1 MRVLKGTLTFVL
13 GIIMGIVL
21 FVGAIAGTIYAVATS
36 FTIGDITEKVGLTG
50 EKAIFDE
57 GSEITNKTIWEVSQ
71 DLIADVQN
79 IGNMSLN
86 EIAEKYGLTKHTDN
100 FGEISGIDISP
111 IFDVPINQLKDN
123 LGVIVDNIT
132 LNDIGEFA
140 GMDFTEYGLPILE
153 DNLYSPV
160 TKALDAILKS
170 IDGDNITLR
179 QIEDNFG
186 ITLGEN
192 AIFNQIKDT
201 PLSTFGDV
209 INGIEVGK
217 IIDADCDK
225 FVQRGENQI
234 YVKVDRYEEVMGDEI
249 YLVKDGAATYVHGR
263 SGDENLVRELRFV
276 KKTTTDE
283 DGNTIDVVDEY
294 GNFVYKVDNTC
305 YTATEDNDKVYY
317 RFIEFEAYDPEAY
330 DPETMPAPSEFY
342 VKAYGNH
349 FVEVEIDGEYVYV
362 PTTDGYVL
370 LSSFAK
376 KEDGSPFTTSEGKV
390 TVDGDVYV
398 YDDTLGA
405 FVIAPTFG
413 LNPEYGSATKDSRLD
428 EGFDGYVR
436 VHAGSSDVAIQVIAY
451 TTVSGLNNATDT
463 LMSLKLGDLIEVTED
478 SATILQTLKD
488 KPLNKLSD
496 SIDDLILGD
505 VIEITYSLYAED
517 EKGDY
522 VKKVDGDNFYYTLY
536 NPTLHGGET
545 RYTKMASG
553 DPNHPDYILAT
564 EAEIANSSIQKFYLD
579 EATKTMVSGTPA
591 DEKLYVLGS
600 ASSKILQR
608 LASISIGDFSD
619 AFNDLVLGDVI
630 DVDMDTYEV
639 VSDLSTAAVDD
650 EFYTFD
656 GSKYCICDDP
666 ETAILTKTVYKV
678 VEKSETSSIL
688 KKLALVK
695 VNDMSSEMESLIDTM
710 RLDEV
715 MDIDADVYKKVD
727 NTNDPNLIYYYYDD
741 GLYVEAS
748 RDYIDEHPLSEENR
762 YFVVDSYGTSHAI
775 VKKMAR
781 LNIADIGNR
790 MEDVINTMRL
800 DEVIT
805 IDPVLYMSHAE
816 GKYVYVSSGN
826 YYTLYNPAVHEDS
839 TRYIRVTS
847 ADFTYRLATEEEIA
861 DGSVTKY
868 VYVSS
873 GNYYTLYNPAVH
885 GDSTR
890 YVRAKSA
897 DFTYRLA
904 TEDEIADVSVTKY
917 YWNDTEKRMETT
929 GSGDAYV
936 KVTYSSLVLQRFA
949 RVKISDF
956 SSALDGLALS
966 DVMDIDADVYKKV
979 DNTDD
984 PNLIYYYYD
993 DGLYVEASR
1002 DHINKHPL
1010 SEENPYFVVDS
1021 YGTSHVVMKKMAYLP
1036 VTDLGNRMEDVISD
1050 LYLKDLMDI
1059 YEFDV
1064 IKDDTTNY
1072 GVKGEYLVPYDD
1084 DYTIYDGD
1092 EAHYF
1097 SFIRDD
1103 NGKYYLRETMHFAL
1117 NEAQT
1122 AALETGTVKYKYS
1135 LFDASLIADALLD
1148 DPDTFPEDM
1157 ADLFKSGGHGYYK
1170 DEAGKM
1176 HYNPALCTYIAISG
1190 RSDLFSRLYTREKA
1204 ESDYTGE
1211 TLILPIYSNPTYKG
1225 TKMLYVKVL
1234 GNYVEYDAT
1243 NPSHADLDKYL
1254 LLSEGF
1260 ALVED
1265 STADT
1270 RDKYYLKADG
1280 TDIVPDKSSEYAGL
1294 TFIRNTVKHSAGGKD
1309 FYYYAPLDSEYD
1321 DAVGGGEVIPTFSKQ
1336 MASTTYIETDDEA
1349 SATLAFYDKKL
1360 IAEDEVPDDAED
1372 VVYVNETIGYIV
1384 KIKGDNAE
1392 VLAFLELMDAGTK
1405 KVAYV
1410 QQQSAPALKAFA
1422 VHDVKVN
1429 SLDAALKEFTISDM
1443 MNIAPDSLF
1452 DDEDIKNASIDDL
1465 GNVFQKK
1472 LKNMTIQNI
1481 LDWGNIT
1488 TLSDE
1493 VLSIIGEA
1501 TLEDFFASLSYANG
1515 DIHVDIVK
1523 LYDNIYKRQNAEG

>member
-21 FVGAIAGTIYAVATS
+21 FVGAIAGTLYAVATS

-57 GSEITNKTIWEVSQ
+57 GSEITNKTIWEVGQ

-225 FVQRGENQI
+225 FVKLGENQI

-249 YLVKDGAATYVHGR
+249 DLIKDGAATYVYGR

-283 DGNTIDVVDEY
+283 EGNTIDVVDEH
-294 GNFVYKVDNTC
+294 GNLVYKVDNTC
-305 YTATEDNDKVYY
+305 YTSTEDNDKVYY
-317 RFIEFEAYDPEAY
+317 RFIEFEAYN
-330 DPETMPAPSEFY
+330 PETMPATSEFY

-349 FVEVEIDGEYVYV
+349 FVEIGGEYV

-376 KEDGSPFTTSEGKV
+376 NEGGSPFTTDEGKV
-390 TVDGDVYV
+390 TVTGNVYV

-413 LNPEYGSATKDSRLD
+413 LNPEYAPATKDSRLD

-488 KPLNKLSD
+488 KPLNKLSN

-522 VKKVDGDNFYYTLY
+522 VKIVDGDNFYYTLY
-536 NPTLHGGET
+536 NPDLHSGET

-553 DPNHPDYILAT
+553 DPNHPDYVLAT

-579 EATKTMVSGTPA
+579 EDTKTMVSGTPA
-591 DEKLYVLGS
+591 DENLYVIGS

-619 AFNDLVLGDVI
+619 AFNLLVLGDVI

-639 VSDLSTAAVDD
+639 VPAGFDFSTAAVDD

-666 ETAILTKTVYKV
+666 ETKIATETIYKL

-695 VNDMSSEMESLIDTM
+695 VDNMSSEMESLIDTM

-715 MDIDADVYKKVD
+715 MDIDADVYKKVTDTSDTSKTYYRYD
-727 NTNDPNLIYYYYDD
+727 N
-741 GLYVEAS
+741 GLYIDVDS
-748 RDYIDEHPLSEENR
+748 DYITANPTETYYVIVAE
-762 YFVVDSYGTSHAI
+762 GTSHAI

-805 IDPVLYMSHAE
+805 IDPVLYMPHAE

-847 ADFTYRLATEEEIA
+847 GDFTYRLATEEEIA

-868 VYVSS
+868 
-873 GNYYTLYNPAVH
+873 
-885 GDSTR
+885 
-890 YVRAKSA
+890 
-897 DFTYRLA
+897 
-904 TEDEIADVSVTKY
+904 
-917 YWNDTEKRMETT
+917 YWNDAEMRMETT

-936 KVTYSSLVLQRFA
+936 EATYSSLMLQRFA
-949 RVKISDF
+949 RVKISEF
-956 SSALDGLALS
+956 SNALDGLALS

-979 DNTDD
+979 ADTSDTTKTYYRYDN
-984 PNLIYYYYD
+984 
-993 DGLYVEASR
+993 GLYIEANS
-1002 DHINKHPL
+1002 DYITA
-1010 SEENPYFVVDS
+1010 NPAETYYAVDS
-1021 YGTSHVVMKKMAYLP
+1021 HGTSHIVMKKMAYLP
-1036 VTDLGNRMEDVISD
+1036 VTDLGNRMEDVIND

-1064 IKDDTTNY
+1064 IKDDTANY
-1072 GVKGEYLVPYDD
+1072 GVEGEYLVPYDD

-1097 SFIRDD
+1097 SFIRDE

-1117 NEAQT
+1117 KEAQT
-1122 AALETGTVKYKYS
+1122 NALKDGGAITFDYKQ
-1135 LFDASLIADALLD
+1135 LTDAEKVTFLALI
-1148 DPDTFPEDM
+1148 TTQ
-1157 ADLFKSGGHGYYK
+1157 GNGYYK
-1170 DEAGKM
+1170 DDKGNY
-1176 HYNPALCTYIAISG
+1176 HHNPALCAYILVNNDTDNFENVYVRTDGTTYS
-1190 RSDLFSRLYTREKA
+1190 L
-1204 ESDYTGE
+1204 
-1211 TLILPIYSNPTYKG
+1211 PTYDDASGLLFVKILG
-1225 TKMLYVKVL
+1225 TYMPYST
-1234 GNYVEYDAT
+1234 T
-1243 NPSHADLDKYL
+1243 NPVHADLEKYL
-1254 LLSEGF
+1254 LLSDGY

-1280 TDIVPDKSSEYAGL
+1280 TFSTDSTGAYAGL
-1294 TFIRNTVKHSAGGKD
+1294 TFIKNSVKYSKGGKD
-1309 FYYYAPLDSEYD
+1309 FYYYAPLDSEYNR
-1321 DAVGGGEVIPTFSKQ
+1321 AVGDGEVIPTFSKQ
-1336 MASTTYIETDDEA
+1336 MASTAYIATDEA

-1360 IAEDEVPDDAED
+1360 IAKDEVPDDAVD
-1372 VVYVNETIGYIV
+1372 IVYVKETIGYIV
-1384 KIKGDNAE
+1384 KINGDNAA

-1429 SLDAALKEFTISDM
+1429 SLDTALKEFTISDM
-1443 MNIAPDSLF
+1443 MNVAPDSLF
-1452 DDEDIKNASIDDL
+1452 DDEEIKNASIDDL
-1465 GNVFQKK
+1465 GTVFQNK

-1493 VLSIIGEA
+1493 VLAIIGEA
-1501 TLEDFFASLSYANG
+1501 TLEDFFASLSYSAVDG
-1515 DIHVDIVK
+1515 DIHVNIVK
-1523 LYDNIYKRQNAEG
+1523 LYESIYDRQNADD

>member
-57 GSEITNKTIWEVSQ
+57 GSEITNKTIWEVGQ

-201 PLSTFGDV
+201 PLSTFGEV

-225 FVQRGENQI
+225 FVKLGENQI

-249 YLVKDGAATYVHGR
+249 DLIKDGAATYVYGR

-283 DGNTIDVVDEY
+283 DGNTIDVVDEH
-294 GNFVYKVDNTC
+294 GNLVYKVDNTC
-305 YTATEDNDKVYY
+305 YTATVDNDKVYY
-317 RFIEFEAYDPEAY
+317 RFIEFEAYDH
-330 DPETMPAPSEFY
+330 ETMPATSEFY
-342 VKAYGNH
+342 VRAYGNH
-349 FVEVEIDGEYVYV
+349 FVEVGGEYV

-370 LSSFAK
+370 LPSFAK
-376 KEDGSPFTTSEGKV
+376 NEGGSPFTTDEGKV
-390 TVDGDVYV
+390 TVTGNVYV

-413 LNPEYGSATKDSRLD
+413 LNPEYAPATKDSRLD

-488 KPLNKLSD
+488 KPLNKLSN

-522 VKKVDGDNFYYTLY
+522 VKIVDGDNFYYTLY
-536 NPTLHGGET
+536 NPDLHSGET

-579 EATKTMVSGTPA
+579 EATNTMVSGTPA
-591 DEKLYVLGS
+591 GENLYVIGS

-619 AFNDLVLGDVI
+619 AFNLLVLGDVI

-639 VSDLSTAAVDD
+639 VPTGFDFSTAAVDD

-666 ETAILTKTVYKV
+666 ETKIATETIYKL

-695 VNDMSSEMESLIDTM
+695 VDNMSSEMESLIDTM

-715 MDIDADVYKKVD
+715 MDIDADVYKKVTD
-727 NTNDPNLIYYYYDD
+727 TSDTTKTYYRYDD
-741 GLYVEAS
+741 GLFIDVDS
-748 RDYIDEHPLSEENR
+748 DYITANPTETYYVIVAE
-762 YFVVDSYGTSHAI
+762 GTSHAI

-805 IDPVLYMSHAE
+805 IDPVLYMPHAE

-839 TRYIRVTS
+839 TRYIRVTN
-847 ADFTYRLATEEEIA
+847 
-861 DGSVTKY
+861 G
-868 VYVSS
+868 
-873 GNYYTLYNPAVH
+873 
-885 GDSTR
+885 
-890 YVRAKSA
+890 

-904 TEDEIADVSVTKY
+904 TEDEIADGSVTKY
-917 YWNDTEKRMETT
+917 YWNDVEKRMETT

-936 KVTYSSLVLQRFA
+936 EATYSSLMLQRFA
-949 RVKISDF
+949 RVKISGF
-956 SSALDGLALS
+956 SNALDGLALS
-966 DVMDIDADVYKKV
+966 DVMDIDADVYKEVADTSDTTKTYYRY
-979 DNTDD
+979 DN
-984 PNLIYYYYD
+984 
-993 DGLYVEASR
+993 GLYIEANS
-1002 DHINKHPL
+1002 DYITA
-1010 SEENPYFVVDS
+1010 NPAETYFSVDS
-1021 YGTSHVVMKKMAYLP
+1021 YGTSHIVMKKMAYLP
-1036 VTDLGNRMEDVISD
+1036 VADLGNRMEDVIND

-1064 IKDDTTNY
+1064 IEESDASD
-1072 GVKGEYLVPYDD
+1072 ESWFIPYDD
-1084 DYTIYDGD
+1084 DYTEFVEKEGGEIDTYNYAFILDGD
-1092 EAHYF
+1092 
-1097 SFIRDD
+1097 
-1103 NGKYYLRETMHFAL
+1103 GKYYLRDTMYFAL
-1117 NEAQT
+1117 TDAQADEFKLSGEDNT
-1122 AALETGTVKYKYS
+1122 ISFEYVQLTSANIGELKP
-1135 LFDASLIADALLD
+1135 LIIA
-1148 DPDTFPEDM
+1148 
-1157 ADLFKSGGHGYYK
+1157 GNGYFK
-1170 DEAGKM
+1170 DEKGNY
-1176 HYNPALCTYIAISG
+1176 HHNPALCSYILLNDDTDNFENVYVRDEAG
-1190 RSDLFSRLYTREKA
+1190 TA
-1204 ESDYTGE
+1204 
-1211 TLILPIYSNPTYKG
+1211 YSLPTYDDANG
-1225 TKMLYVKVL
+1225 LLFVKIF
-1234 GNYVEYDAT
+1234 GAYIPYSTT
-1243 NPSHADLDKYL
+1243 NPVHADLEKYL
-1254 LLSEGF
+1254 FLSKGY
-1260 ALVED
+1260 ALVEG

-1270 RDKYYLKADG
+1270 RDKHYLQADG
-1280 TDIVPDKSSEYAGL
+1280 TFSEDSTGPYAGL
-1294 TFIRNTVKHSAGGKD
+1294 TFIKNTVKHSAGGKY
-1309 FYYYAPLDSEYD
+1309 FYYYAPLDSEYNI
-1321 DAVGGGEVIPTFSKQ
+1321 AVGGGEVIPTFSKQ
-1336 MASTTYIETDDEA
+1336 MASTTYIKTDDEA

-1360 IAEDEVPDDAED
+1360 IAKDEVPDDATD
-1372 VVYVNETIGYIV
+1372 NYVKAVVGVLCNKDGIYAGSTKWFANAFSIEYI
-1384 KIKGDNAE
+1384 
-1392 VLAFLELMDAGTK
+1392 
-1405 KVAYV
+1405 

-1429 SLDAALKEFTISDM
+1429 SLDTALKEFTISDM
-1443 MNIAPDSLF
+1443 MDVAPDSLF
-1452 DDEDIKNASIDDL
+1452 DDPDIKDEPIDQLSDA
-1465 GNVFQKK
+1465 FQKK
-1472 LKNMTIQNI
+1472 LRNMTIQNI

-1488 TLSDE
+1488 TLKPS

-1501 TLEDFFASLSYANG
+1501 TLEDFFASLSYSAVDG
-1515 DIHVDIVK
+1515 DIHVNIVT
-1523 LYDNIYKRQNAEG
+1523 LYNKIYERQNDEG

>member
-21 FVGAIAGTIYAVATS
+21 FVGAIAGTLYAVATS

-57 GSEITNKTIWEVSQ
+57 GSEITNKTIWEVGQ

-111 IFDVPINQLKDN
+111 LFDVPINQLKDN

-140 GMDFTEYGLPILE
+140 GMDFSEYGLPILE

-225 FVQRGENQI
+225 FVKLGENQI

-249 YLVKDGAATYVHGR
+249 DLVKDGAATYVYGR
-263 SGDENLVRELRFV
+263 SEDENLVRELRFV

-283 DGNTIDVVDEY
+283 DGNTIDVVDEH
-294 GNFVYKVDNTC
+294 GNLVYKVDNTC

-317 RFIEFEAYDPEAY
+317 RFIEFEAYDL
-330 DPETMPAPSEFY
+330 ETMPATSEFY

-349 FVEVEIDGEYVYV
+349 FVEVGGEYV
-362 PTTDGYVL
+362 PTTDGYAL

-376 KEDGSPFTTSEGKV
+376 NEGGSPFTTDEGKV
-390 TVDGDVYV
+390 TVDGNVYV

-413 LNPEYGSATKDSRLD
+413 LNPEYAPATKDSRLD

-451 TTVSGLNNATDT
+451 TTVSGLNNATDS

-496 SIDDLILGD
+496 SIDALILGD

-522 VKKVDGDNFYYTLY
+522 VYVTGEDGNYYTLY
-536 NPTLHGGET
+536 NPGNPDHSGAT

-553 DPNHPDYILAT
+553 DPNHPDYLLAT
-564 EAEIANSSIQKFYLD
+564 EAEIADSSIQKFYLD
-579 EATKTMVSGTPA
+579 EDTNTMVSGTPT
-591 DEKLYVLGS
+591 DENLYVIGS

-608 LASISIGDFSD
+608 LASISIGKFSD
-619 AFNDLVLGDVI
+619 AFNLLVLGDVI
-630 DVDMDTYEV
+630 DVDMDVYEPLPSTFDFTS
-639 VSDLSTAAVDD
+639 VSPFD
-650 EFYTFD
+650 EFFVFD
-656 GSKYCICDDP
+656 GSMYLTTDTP
-666 ETAILTKTVYKV
+666 ETDFTTKTVYRL
-678 VEKSETSSIL
+678 VEESDTSAIL

-695 VNDMSSEMESLIDTM
+695 VNDLSDKMNTLIDDM

-715 MDIDADVYKKVD
+715 MDI
-727 NTNDPNLIYYYYDD
+727 
-741 GLYVEAS
+741 E
-748 RDYIDEHPLSEENR
+748 
-762 YFVVDSYGTSHAI
+762 
-775 VKKMAR
+775 
-781 LNIADIGNR
+781 
-790 MEDVINTMRL
+790 
-800 DEVIT
+800 
-805 IDPVLYMSHAE
+805 PVLYLESAD
-816 GKYVYVSSGN
+816 GSYVYIKDGG
-826 YYTLYNPAVHEDS
+826 YFTLYNPAVH
-839 TRYIRVTS
+839 T
-847 ADFTYRLATEEEIA
+847 
-861 DGSVTKY
+861 
-868 VYVSS
+868 
-873 GNYYTLYNPAVH
+873 
-885 GDSTR
+885 DSTR
-890 YVRAKSA
+890 YVRVTNG
-897 DFTYRLA
+897 DDTYRLA
-904 TEDEIADVSVTKY
+904 TEDEIADTGITKY
-917 YWNDTEKRMETT
+917 YWNSTEKRMETT

-936 KVTYSSLVLQRFA
+936 VTTHSSLMLQRFA
-949 RVKISDF
+949 RVKISGF
-956 SSALDGLALS
+956 SNALDGLALS

-1002 DHINKHPL
+1002 DYIDEHPI
-1010 SEENPYFVVDS
+1010 SEENRYFVVDS

-1050 LYLKDLMDI
+1050 LYLKDLIDI

-1064 IKDDTTNY
+1064 IKDDTANY
-1072 GVKGEYLVPYDD
+1072 GVEGEYLVPYDD

-1103 NGKYYLRETMHFAL
+1103 NGKYYLRDTMYFAL
-1117 NEAQT
+1117 SETQT
-1122 AALETGTVKYKYS
+1122 AALKTEGTVTYKYS
-1135 LFDASLIADALLD
+1135 LFDTSLIADALLD
-1148 DPDTFPEDM
+1148 PSTFSEVM
-1157 ADLFKSGGHGYYK
+1157 ADLFESGGHGYYK
-1170 DEAGKM
+1170 DKAGKM

-1190 RSDLFSRLYTREKA
+1190 RSELFSRLYTRKEA
-1204 ESDYTGE
+1204 EPGYTGE

-1225 TKMLYVKVL
+1225 KKMLYVKVL

-1254 LLSEGF
+1254 LLSDGY

-1270 RDKYYLKADG
+1270 RDKFYLKADG
-1280 TDIVPDKSSEYAGL
+1280 TFTTDKSSAYAGL
-1294 TFIRNTVKHSAGGKD
+1294 TFIKNTVKHSEGGKD

-1321 DAVGGGEVIPTFSKQ
+1321 DAVGLGEVIPTFSKQ
-1336 MASTTYIETDDEA
+1336 MASTTYIETDEA

-1360 IAEDEVPDDAED
+1360 IAKDEVPDDAVD
-1372 VVYVNETIGYIV
+1372 VVYVKETIGYIV

-1429 SLDAALKEFTISDM
+1429 SLDTALKEFTISDM
-1443 MNIAPDSLF
+1443 MDVAPDSLF
-1452 DDEDIKNASIDDL
+1452 DDEDIKNAKIDDL
-1465 GNVFQKK
+1465 GNVFQNK

-1493 VLSIIGEA
+1493 VLAIIGEA

-1523 LYDNIYKRQNAEG
+1523 LYDSIYARQNADD

>member
-21 FVGAIAGTIYAVATS
+21 FVGAIAGTLYAVATS

-57 GSEITNKTIWEVSQ
+57 GSEITNKTIWEVGQ

-225 FVQRGENQI
+225 FVKLGENQI

-249 YLVKDGAATYVHGR
+249 DLIKDGAATYVYGR

-283 DGNTIDVVDEY
+283 EGNTIDVVDEH
-294 GNFVYKVDNTC
+294 GNLVYRVDNTC

-317 RFIEFEAYDPEAY
+317 RFIEFEAYDH
-330 DPETMPAPSEFY
+330 ETMPATSEFY

-349 FVEVEIDGEYVYV
+349 FVEVGGEYV

-376 KEDGSPFTTSEGKV
+376 NEGGSPFTTDEGKV
-390 TVDGDVYV
+390 TVTGNVYV

-413 LNPEYGSATKDSRLD
+413 LNPEYTPATKDSRLD

-488 KPLNKLSD
+488 KPLNKLSN

-522 VKKVDGDNFYYTLY
+522 VKIVDGDNFYYTLY
-536 NPTLHGGET
+536 NPDLHSGET

-553 DPNHPDYILAT
+553 DPNHPDYLLAT
-564 EAEIANSSIQKFYLD
+564 EAEIANTSIQKFYLD
-579 EATKTMVSGTPA
+579 EATNTMVSGTPA
-591 DEKLYVLGS
+591 GENLYVIGS

-619 AFNDLVLGDVI
+619 AFNLLVLGDVI

-639 VSDLSTAAVDD
+639 VPAGFDFSTAAVDD

-666 ETAILTKTVYKV
+666 ETAILTETIYKV

-695 VNDMSSEMESLIDTM
+695 VDDMSSEMESLIDTM

-715 MDIDADVYKKVD
+715 MDIDADVYKKVTD
-727 NTNDPNLIYYYYDD
+727 TSDTTKTYYRYDD
-741 GLYVEAS
+741 GLFIDVDS
-748 RDYIDEHPLSEENR
+748 DYITANPTETYYVIVAE
-762 YFVVDSYGTSHAI
+762 GTSHAI

-790 MEDVINTMRL
+790 MEEVINTMRL

-805 IDPVLYMSHAE
+805 IDPVLYMPHAD

-847 ADFTYRLATEEEIA
+847 GDFTYRLATEEEIA
-861 DGSVTKY
+861 DG
-868 VYVSS
+868 
-873 GNYYTLYNPAVH
+873 
-885 GDSTR
+885 
-890 YVRAKSA
+890 
-897 DFTYRLA
+897 
-904 TEDEIADVSVTKY
+904 SVTKY

-936 KVTYSSLVLQRFA
+936 EATYSSLMLQRFA
-949 RVKISDF
+949 RVKISGF
-956 SSALDGLALS
+956 SNALDGLALS
-966 DVMDIDADVYKKV
+966 DVMDIDADVYKEVADTSDTTKTYYRY
-979 DNTDD
+979 DN
-984 PNLIYYYYD
+984 
-993 DGLYVEASR
+993 GLYIEANS
-1002 DHINKHPL
+1002 DYITA
-1010 SEENPYFVVDS
+1010 NPAETYFAVDS
-1021 YGTSHVVMKKMAYLP
+1021 HGTSHIVMKKMAYLP
-1036 VTDLGNRMEDVISD
+1036 VTDLGNRMEDVIND

-1064 IKDDTTNY
+1064 IKDDTANY
-1072 GVKGEYLVPYDD
+1072 GVEGEYLVPYDD

-1097 SFIRDD
+1097 SFIRDE

-1122 AALETGTVKYKYS
+1122 NALKDGGSISFAYEQLTTSNK
-1135 LFDASLIADALLD
+1135 ALLEPLILTGNAYFKD
-1148 DPDTFPEDM
+1148 DDD
-1157 ADLFKSGGHGYYK
+1157 
-1170 DEAGKM
+1170 
-1176 HYNPALCTYIAISG
+1176 HYHHNPALCAYILVNGDTANFG
-1190 RSDLFSRLYTREKA
+1190 KVYVRT
-1204 ESDYTGE
+1204 TG
-1211 TLILPIYSNPTYKG
+1211 TAVSLPTYNNASG
-1225 TKMLYVKVL
+1225 MLYVKML
-1234 GNYVEYDAT
+1234 GVYVPYDSI
-1243 NPSHADLDKYL
+1243 NPVHADLEKYL
-1254 LLSEGF
+1254 LLSDGY
-1260 ALVED
+1260 AVVD
-1265 STADT
+1265 DNAADT
-1270 RDKYYLKADG
+1270 RTKYYLRTDG
-1280 TDIVPDKSSEYAGL
+1280 TFSTDSTGAYAGL
-1294 TFIRNTVKHSAGGKD
+1294 TFIKNTVKHSAGGKN
-1309 FYYYAPLDSEYD
+1309 FYYYAPLDSEYNL
-1321 DAVGGGEVIPTFSKQ
+1321 AVGLGEVIPTFSKQ
-1336 MASTTYIETDDEA
+1336 MASTTYIETDEA
-1349 SATLAFYDKKL
+1349 SASLAFYDKKL
-1360 IAEDEVPDDAED
+1360 IAKDEVPEDAVD
-1372 VVYVNETIGYIV
+1372 VVYVKETIGYII
-1384 KIKGDNAE
+1384 KINGDSVAVN
-1392 VLAFLELMDAGTK
+1392 AFLSLMDAGTK

-1429 SLDAALKEFTISDM
+1429 SLDTALKEFTISDM
-1443 MNIAPDSLF
+1443 MDVAPDSLF
-1452 DDEDIKNASIDDL
+1452 DDEEIKNASIDDL
-1465 GNVFQKK
+1465 GTVFQNK

-1488 TLSDE
+1488 TLSDQ
-1493 VLSIIGEA
+1493 VLAIIGEA
-1501 TLEDFFASLSYANG
+1501 TLEDFFASLSYSAVDG
-1515 DIHVDIVK
+1515 DIHVNIVK
-1523 LYDNIYKRQNAEG
+1523 LYDSIYARQNADD

>member
-21 FVGAIAGTIYAVATS
+21 FVGAIAGTLYAVATS

-57 GSEITNKTIWEVSQ
+57 GSEITNKTIWEVGQ

-225 FVQRGENQI
+225 FVKLGENQI

-249 YLVKDGAATYVHGR
+249 DLVKDGAATYVYGR

-283 DGNTIDVVDEY
+283 DGNTIDVVDEH
-294 GNFVYKVDNTC
+294 GNLVYKVDNTC

-317 RFIEFEAYDPEAY
+317 RFIEFEAYDH
-330 DPETMPAPSEFY
+330 ETMPATSEFY

-349 FVEVEIDGEYVYV
+349 FVEIGGEYV

-376 KEDGSPFTTSEGKV
+376 NEGGSPFTTDEGKV
-390 TVDGDVYV
+390 TVTGNVYV

-413 LNPEYGSATKDSRLD
+413 LNPEYAPATKDSRLD

-436 VHAGSSDVAIQVIAY
+436 VHTGSSDVAIQVIAY

-522 VKKVDGDNFYYTLY
+522 VKIVDGDNFYYTLY
-536 NPTLHGGET
+536 NPTLHSGET

-564 EAEIANSSIQKFYLD
+564 EAEIADSSIQKFYLD
-579 EATKTMVSGTPA
+579 EDTNTMVSGTPT
-591 DEKLYVLGS
+591 DENLYVIGS

-630 DVDMDTYEV
+630 DVDMDVYEPLPSTFDFTS
-639 VSDLSTAAVDD
+639 VSPFD
-650 EFYTFD
+650 EFFVFD
-656 GSKYCICDDP
+656 GSMYLTTDTP
-666 ETAILTKTVYKV
+666 ETDIATKTVYRL
-678 VEKSETSSIL
+678 VEESDTSAIL

-695 VNDMSSEMESLIDTM
+695 VNDLSDKMNTLIDDM

-715 MDIDADVYKKVD
+715 MDI
-727 NTNDPNLIYYYYDD
+727 
-741 GLYVEAS
+741 E
-748 RDYIDEHPLSEENR
+748 
-762 YFVVDSYGTSHAI
+762 
-775 VKKMAR
+775 
-781 LNIADIGNR
+781 
-790 MEDVINTMRL
+790 
-800 DEVIT
+800 
-805 IDPVLYMSHAE
+805 PVLYLESAD
-816 GKYVYVSSGN
+816 GSYVYIKDGG
-826 YYTLYNPAVHEDS
+826 YFTLYNPAIHTDSQRYTKVVTGDDAKPDYLKATETDLADS
-839 TRYIRVTS
+839 TVI
-847 ADFTYRLATEEEIA
+847 
-861 DGSVTKY
+861 
-868 VYVSS
+868 
-873 GNYYTLYNPAVH
+873 
-885 GDSTR
+885 
-890 YVRAKSA
+890 
-897 DFTYRLA
+897 
-904 TEDEIADVSVTKY
+904 KY
-917 YWNDTEKRMETT
+917 YWDGTQMVAGTPADTPL
-929 GSGDAYV
+929 YV
-936 KVTYSSLVLQRFA
+936 KGNASNKILQRLA
-949 RVKISDF
+949 RVEISDF
-956 SSALDGLALS
+956 SSAIDSLALS
-966 DVMDIDADVYKKV
+966 DVIDIDADEYRVALQSEVNADVTGETIFYVY
-979 DNTDD
+979 DN
-984 PNLIYYYYD
+984 
-993 DGLYVEASR
+993 GLFLEADADER
-1002 DHINKHPL
+1002 A
-1010 SEENPYFVVDS
+1010 DS
-1021 YGTSHVVMKKMAYLP
+1021 TITKYAVASLGTSHVVMKKMAYLP

-1294 TFIRNTVKHSAGGKD
+1294 TFIQNTVKHSAGGKN

-1360 IAEDEVPDDAED
+1360 IAKDEVPDDAVD

-1422 VHDVKVN
+1422 VHDVKVSN
-1429 SLDAALKEFTISDM
+1429 LNDKLEEFKISDM
-1443 MNIAPDSLF
+1443 MDVAPDSLF
-1452 DDEDIKNASIDDL
+1452 DDEDIKNAKIDDL
-1465 GNVFQKK
+1465 GTVFQKK

-1515 DIHVDIVK
+1515 DIHVDIIT
-1523 LYDNIYKRQNAEG
+1523 LYDNIYTPQNADD

>member
-50 EKAIFDE
+50 DKAIFDE
-57 GSEITNKTIWEVSQ
+57 GSEITNKTIWEVGQ

-86 EIAEKYGLTKHTDN
+86 EIAEKYGLTKHTDK

-111 IFDVPINQLKDN
+111 IFDVPINQLKDK

-225 FVQRGENQI
+225 FVKLGENQI

-249 YLVKDGAATYVHGR
+249 DLIKDGAATYVYGR

-283 DGNTIDVVDEY
+283 EGNTIDVVDEH
-294 GNFVYKVDNTC
+294 GNLVYKVDNSC
-305 YTATEDNDKVYY
+305 YTVTEDNDKVYY
-317 RFIEFEAYDPEAY
+317 RFIEFEAYDP
-330 DPETMPAPSEFY
+330 DTMPATSEFY

-349 FVEVEIDGEYVYV
+349 FVEIGGEYV

-376 KEDGSPFTTSEGKV
+376 NEGGSPFTTSDGKV
-390 TVDGDVYV
+390 TVTGNVYV

-413 LNPEYGSATKDSRLD
+413 LNPEYAPATKDSRLD

-522 VKKVDGDNFYYTLY
+522 VKIEDGDNFYYTLY
-536 NPTLHGGET
+536 NPTLHSGET

-564 EAEIANSSIQKFYLD
+564 DAEIANSSIQKFYLD
-579 EATKTMVSGTPA
+579 EATNTMVNGTPA
-591 DEKLYVLGS
+591 GENLYVIGS

-619 AFNDLVLGDVI
+619 AFNLLVLGDVI

-639 VSDLSTAAVDD
+639 VPAGFDFSTAAVDD

-656 GSKYCICDDP
+656 GSKYCICDNP
-666 ETAILTKTVYKV
+666 ETTILTETVYKL

-695 VNDMSSEMESLIDTM
+695 VDNMSSEMESLIDTM

-715 MDIDADVYKKVD
+715 MDIDADVYKKVTDTSDSSKTYYRYD
-727 NTNDPNLIYYYYDD
+727 N
-741 GLYVEAS
+741 GLF
-748 RDYIDEHPLSEENR
+748 ID
-762 YFVVDSYGTSHAI
+762 VDSEYITANPTETYYVIVAEGTSHAI

-800 DEVIT
+800 DEVI
-805 IDPVLYMSHAE
+805 
-816 GKYVYVSSGN
+816 N
-826 YYTLYNPAVHEDS
+826 
-839 TRYIRVTS
+839 
-847 ADFTYRLATEEEIA
+847 
-861 DGSVTKY
+861 
-868 VYVSS
+868 
-873 GNYYTLYNPAVH
+873 
-885 GDSTR
+885 
-890 YVRAKSA
+890 
-897 DFTYRLA
+897 
-904 TEDEIADVSVTKY
+904 
-917 YWNDTEKRMETT
+917 
-929 GSGDAYV
+929 
-936 KVTYSSLVLQRFA
+936 
-949 RVKISDF
+949 
-956 SSALDGLALS
+956 
-966 DVMDIDADVYKKV
+966 IDADVYEEVASTSDTTK
-979 DNTDD
+979 T
-984 PNLIYYYYD
+984 YYRYD
-993 DGLYVEASR
+993 KGLYLEAPR
-1002 DHINKHPL
+1002 DYINEHPL
-1010 SEENPYFVVDS
+1010 EDGNRYFVIAS
-1021 YGTSHVVMKKMAYLP
+1021 YGTSHIVMKKMAYLHI
-1036 VTDLGNRMEDVISD
+1036 TDLGNRMEDVIND

-1064 IKDDTTNY
+1064 IKDDTANY

-1084 DYTIYDGD
+1084 DYTTYDGD

-1103 NGKYYLRETMHFAL
+1103 NGKYYLRDTMHFAL
-1117 NEAQT
+1117 SETQA
-1122 AALETGTVKYKYS
+1122 AALKTEGTVTYKYS
-1135 LFDASLIADALLD
+1135 LFDTSLIADALLD
-1148 DPDTFPEDM
+1148 PNTFSEVI
-1157 ADLFKSGGHGYYK
+1157 ADLFESGGHGYYK

-1176 HYNPALCTYIAISG
+1176 HYNPALCTYIVISG
-1190 RSDLFSRLYTREKA
+1190 RSELFSRLYTRKEA
-1204 ESDYTGE
+1204 EPGYTGE
-1211 TLILPIYSNPTYKG
+1211 TLILPIYSNPTYNG

-1234 GNYVEYDAT
+1234 GNYVEYSSA

-1254 LLSEGF
+1254 LLSDGY

-1280 TDIVPDKSSEYAGL
+1280 TFSADSTGAYAGL
-1294 TFIRNTVKHSAGGKD
+1294 TFIKNTVKHSKGGKN

-1321 DAVGGGEVIPTFSKQ
+1321 DAVGHGEVIPTFSKQ
-1336 MASTTYIETDDEA
+1336 MASTTYIKTDDEA
-1349 SATLAFYDKKL
+1349 SATLAFYNKKL
-1360 IAEDEVPDDAED
+1360 IAKDEVPDDAED
-1372 VVYVNETIGYIV
+1372 VVYVKETIGYVV
-1384 KIKGDNAE
+1384 KIKGDNAA
-1392 VLAFLELMDAGTK
+1392 VLAFLGLMDSDTK
-1405 KVAYV
+1405 KVAYI
-1410 QQQSAPALKAFA
+1410 QPQSAPALKAFA

-1452 DDEDIKNASIDDL
+1452 DDKDIKNASIDDL
-1465 GNVFQKK
+1465 GTVFQNK

-1493 VLSIIGEA
+1493 VLAIIGEA
-1501 TLEDFFASLSYANG
+1501 TLEDFFASLSYADG
-1515 DIHVDIVK
+1515 DIHVDIVT
-1523 LYDNIYKRQNAEG
+1523 LYDNIYARQNADD

>member
-57 GSEITNKTIWEVSQ
+57 GSEITNKTIWEVGQ

-111 IFDVPINQLKDN
+111 LFDVPINQLKDN

-225 FVQRGENQI
+225 FVKLGENQI

-249 YLVKDGAATYVHGR
+249 DLVKDGAATYVYGR

-283 DGNTIDVVDEY
+283 EGNTIDVVDEH
-294 GNFVYKVDNTC
+294 GNLVYKVDNTC

-317 RFIEFEAYDPEAY
+317 RFIEFEAYDP
-330 DPETMPAPSEFY
+330 DTMPATSEFY
-342 VKAYGNH
+342 VRAYGNH
-349 FVEVEIDGEYVYV
+349 FVEIGGEYV

-376 KEDGSPFTTSEGKV
+376 NEGGSPFTTDEGKV
-390 TVDGDVYV
+390 TVTGNVYV

-413 LNPEYGSATKDSRLD
+413 LNPEYTPATKDSRLD

-436 VHAGSSDVAIQVIAY
+436 VHTGSSDVAIQVIAY

-522 VKKVDGDNFYYTLY
+522 VKIEDGDNFYYTLY
-536 NPTLHGGET
+536 NPDLHSGAT
-545 RYTKMASG
+545 RYTKLASG

-579 EATKTMVSGTPA
+579 EATDTMVSGTPA
-591 DEKLYVLGS
+591 GENLYVIGS

-630 DVDMDTYEV
+630 DVDMDVYEPLPSTFDFTS
-639 VSDLSTAAVDD
+639 VSPFD
-650 EFYTFD
+650 EFFVFD
-656 GSKYCICDDP
+656 GSMYLTTDTP
-666 ETAILTKTVYKV
+666 ETDITTKTVYRL
-678 VEKSETSSIL
+678 VEESDTSAIL

-695 VNDMSSEMESLIDTM
+695 VNDLSDKMNTLIDDM

-715 MDIDADVYKKVD
+715 MDI
-727 NTNDPNLIYYYYDD
+727 
-741 GLYVEAS
+741 E
-748 RDYIDEHPLSEENR
+748 
-762 YFVVDSYGTSHAI
+762 
-775 VKKMAR
+775 
-781 LNIADIGNR
+781 
-790 MEDVINTMRL
+790 
-800 DEVIT
+800 
-805 IDPVLYMSHAE
+805 PVLYLESAD
-816 GKYVYVSSGN
+816 GSYVYIKDGG
-826 YYTLYNPAVHEDS
+826 YFTLYNPAVH
-839 TRYIRVTS
+839 T
-847 ADFTYRLATEEEIA
+847 
-861 DGSVTKY
+861 
-868 VYVSS
+868 
-873 GNYYTLYNPAVH
+873 
-885 GDSTR
+885 DSTR
-890 YVRAKSA
+890 YVRVTN
-897 DFTYRLA
+897 DDDTYRLA
-904 TEDEIADVSVTKY
+904 TEDEIADTGITKY
-917 YWNDTEKRMETT
+917 YWNSTEKRMETT

-936 KVTYSSLVLQRFA
+936 VTIHSSLMLQRFA
-949 RVKISDF
+949 RVKISGF
-956 SSALDGLALS
+956 SNALDGLALS
-966 DVMDIDADVYKKV
+966 DVMDIDADVYKEVENTIDTTKTYYRY
-979 DNTDD
+979 DN
-984 PNLIYYYYD
+984 
-993 DGLYVEASR
+993 GLYVEAPR
-1002 DHINKHPL
+1002 DYIDEHPI
-1010 SEENPYFVVDS
+1010 SEENRYFVVDS

-1064 IKDDTTNY
+1064 IKESDASD
-1072 GVKGEYLVPYDD
+1072 ESWFIPYDD
-1084 DYTIYDGD
+1084 DYTEFVEKGGGEIDTYNY
-1092 EAHYF
+1092 A
-1097 SFIRDD
+1097 FILDK
-1103 NGKYYLRETMHFAL
+1103 NGKYYLRDTMHFAL

-1122 AALETGTVKYKYS
+1122 AALETGSVTYKYS
-1135 LFDASLIADALLD
+1135 LFDASLIPVP
-1148 DPDTFPEDM
+1148 DPDKFDEFTEFIT
-1157 ADLFKSGGHGYYK
+1157 DLFKSGGHGYYK
-1170 DEAGKM
+1170 DKAGKM
-1176 HYNPALCTYIAISG
+1176 HYNPALCTYIVLSG
-1190 RSDLFSRLYTREKA
+1190 RSDLYSRLYTREKA
-1204 ESDYTGE
+1204 ESGYTGE
-1211 TLILPIYSNPTYKG
+1211 TLILPIYRNPTYNDGK
-1225 TKMLYVKVL
+1225 KMLYVKVL

-1243 NPSHADLDKYL
+1243 NPVHADLEKYL
-1254 LLSEGF
+1254 LLRYGY

-1270 RDKYYLKADG
+1270 RKRTRFYLTNSGITTSNTDAIDGFLFIQNTSKGQSYMLDESTDTYYLADC
-1280 TDIVPDKSSEYAGL
+1280 
-1294 TFIRNTVKHSAGGKD
+1294 
-1309 FYYYAPLDSEYD
+1309 YYYSPLDSEYQD
-1321 DAVGGGEVIPTFSKQ
+1321 LLNNYESKSFSKPATFSKQ
-1336 MASTTYIETDDEA
+1336 IASTIYIEIDDEA
-1349 SATLAFYDKKL
+1349 SATLAFYDKKI
-1360 IAEDEVPDDAED
+1360 IATDELPDDATAPK
-1372 VVYVNETIGYIV
+1372 YVEAIVGVLCNKAGIYAGSTKWFANAFSIEYI
-1384 KIKGDNAE
+1384 
-1392 VLAFLELMDAGTK
+1392 
-1405 KVAYV
+1405 

-1422 VHDVKVN
+1422 VHDVKVSN
-1429 SLDAALKEFTISDM
+1429 LNDKLEEFKIRDM
-1443 MNIAPDSLF
+1443 MDVAPDSLF

-1465 GNVFQKK
+1465 GTVFQKK

-1515 DIHVDIVK
+1515 DIHVDIIT
-1523 LYDNIYKRQNAEG
+1523 LYDNIYTPKNVDD

>member
-21 FVGAIAGTIYAVATS
+21 LVGAIAGTIYAVATS
-36 FTIGDITEKVGLTG
+36 FTIGDISEKVGLTG
-50 EKAIFDE
+50 ENAIFDE
-57 GSEITNKTIWEVSQ
+57 GSEITNKTIWEVGQ

-111 IFDVPINQLKDN
+111 LFDVPINQLKDN
-123 LGVIVDNIT
+123 LGVVVDNIT

-160 TKALDAILKS
+160 TEALDAILKS

-225 FVQRGENQI
+225 FIKLGENQI

-249 YLVKDGAATYVHGR
+249 DLVKDGAATYVYGR

-283 DGNTIDVVDEY
+283 DGNTIDVVDEH
-294 GNFVYKVDNTC
+294 GNLVYKVDNTC
-305 YTATEDNDKVYY
+305 YTVSEDNDKVYY
-317 RFIEFEAYDPEAY
+317 RFIEFEAYN
-330 DPETMPAPSEFY
+330 PETMPATSEFY
-342 VKAYGNH
+342 VRSYGNH
-349 FVEVEIDGEYVYV
+349 FVEIGGEYV

-376 KEDGSPFTTSEGKV
+376 NEGGSPFTTGAGKV
-390 TVDGDVYV
+390 TVTGNVYV
-398 YDDTLGA
+398 RDDTLGA

-413 LNPEYGSATKDSRLD
+413 LNPEYAPATKDSRLD

-463 LMSLKLGDLIEVTED
+463 LMSLKLGDLIEVTEG

-522 VKKVDGDNFYYTLY
+522 VKIVDGDNFYYTLY
-536 NPTLHGGET
+536 NPTLHSGAT

-579 EATKTMVSGTPA
+579 ETTNTMVSGTPA
-591 DEKLYVLGS
+591 GENLYVIGS

-619 AFNDLVLGDVI
+619 AFNLLVLGDVI
-630 DVDMDTYEV
+630 DVDMDVYEPLPSTFDFTS
-639 VSDLSTAAVDD
+639 VSPFD
-650 EFYTFD
+650 EFFVFD
-656 GSKYCICDDP
+656 GSMYLTTDTP
-666 ETAILTKTVYKV
+666 ETDITTKTVYRL
-678 VEKSETSSIL
+678 VEESSSSAIL

-695 VNDMSSEMESLIDTM
+695 VNDLSDKMNTLIDDM

-715 MDIDADVYKKVD
+715 MDI
-727 NTNDPNLIYYYYDD
+727 T
-741 GLYVEAS
+741 
-748 RDYIDEHPLSEENR
+748 
-762 YFVVDSYGTSHAI
+762 
-775 VKKMAR
+775 
-781 LNIADIGNR
+781 
-790 MEDVINTMRL
+790 
-800 DEVIT
+800 
-805 IDPVLYMSHAE
+805 PVLYMPHDE
-816 GKYVYVSSGN
+816 GSYVYVKNGG
-826 YYTLYNPAVHEDS
+826 YYTLYNPAVHTDS
-839 TRYIRVTS
+839 QRYVRVTNG
-847 ADFTYRLATEEEIA
+847 DFTYRLATEEEIA
-861 DGSVTKY
+861 DGT
-868 VYVSS
+868 
-873 GNYYTLYNPAVH
+873 
-885 GDSTR
+885 
-890 YVRAKSA
+890 
-897 DFTYRLA
+897 
-904 TEDEIADVSVTKY
+904 VTKY

-929 GSGDAYV
+929 GTGAAYV
-936 KVTYSSLVLQRFA
+936 ETDYSSLMLQRFA
-949 RVKISDF
+949 RVKISGF
-956 SSALDGLALS
+956 SDALDGLALS
-966 DVMDIDADVYKKV
+966 DVMDIDADVYEK
-979 DNTDD
+979 TDVSVLD
-984 PNLIYYYYD
+984 PHKNYYRYD
-993 DGLYVEASR
+993 DGLYVE
-1002 DHINKHPL
+1002 
-1010 SEENPYFVVDS
+1010 VDS
-1021 YGTSHVVMKKMAYLP
+1021 DYITAHPTENYYTVASHGTSHIVMKKMAYLA
-1036 VTDLGNRMEDVISD
+1036 VTDLGNRMEDVIND

-1064 IKDDTTNY
+1064 IKDDIANY
-1072 GVKGEYLVPYDD
+1072 GVEGEYLVPYDD

-1092 EAHYF
+1092 EAHHF
-1097 SFIRDD
+1097 SFIRDE
-1103 NGKYYLRETMHFAL
+1103 NGKYYLRDTMYFAL

-1122 AALETGTVKYKYS
+1122 AALKTGTVTYKYS
-1135 LFDASLIADALLD
+1135 LFDASLIADALHNL
-1148 DPDTFPEDM
+1148 DTFPEVM

-1170 DEAGKM
+1170 DKFGKM

-1190 RSDLFSRLYTREKA
+1190 RSELYSRLYTRKEA
-1204 ESDYTGE
+1204 EPGYTGE

-1243 NPSHADLDKYL
+1243 NPVHADLEKYL
-1254 LLSEGF
+1254 LLSDGY

-1280 TDIVPDKSSEYAGL
+1280 TDIIPDKSSACVGL
-1294 TFIRNTVKHSAGGKD
+1294 TFIKNTLKHSEGGKN

-1336 MASTTYIETDDEA
+1336 IASTTYIQTDEA

-1360 IAEDEVPDDAED
+1360 IAKDELPDDAVG
-1372 VVYVNETIGYIV
+1372 VVYVKETIGYIV

-1392 VLAFLELMDAGTK
+1392 VLAFLELMDAGTM

-1429 SLDAALKEFTISDM
+1429 SLDDALKEFTISDM
-1443 MNIAPDSLF
+1443 MDVAPDSLF
-1452 DDEDIKNASIDDL
+1452 DDEDIKNASIDGL
-1465 GNVFQKK
+1465 GTVFQKK

-1488 TLSDE
+1488 SLSDE

-1523 LYDNIYKRQNAEG
+1523 LYDNIYARQNAEG

>member
-21 FVGAIAGTIYAVATS
+21 FVGAIAGTLYAVATS

-50 EKAIFDE
+50 DKAIFDE
-57 GSEITNKTIWEVSQ
+57 GSEITNKTIWEVGQ

-111 IFDVPINQLKDN
+111 IFDVPINKLKDN

-225 FVQRGENQI
+225 FVKLDENQI

-249 YLVKDGAATYVHGR
+249 DLVKDGAATYVYGR

-283 DGNTIDVVDEY
+283 DGNTIDVVDEH
-294 GNFVYKVDNTC
+294 GNLVYKVDNTC

-317 RFIEFEAYDPEAY
+317 RFIEFEAYDH
-330 DPETMPAPSEFY
+330 ETMPATSEFY

-349 FVEVEIDGEYVYV
+349 FVEIGGEYV

-376 KEDGSPFTTSEGKV
+376 NEGGSPFTTDEGKV
-390 TVDGDVYV
+390 TVSGDVYV

-413 LNPEYGSATKDSRLD
+413 LNPEYGPATKDSRLD
-428 EGFDGYVR
+428 EGFYEGDKYVR
-436 VHAGSSDVAIQVIAY
+436 VHAGSSDVSIQVIAY

-505 VIEITYSLYAED
+505 VIEITYSLYAKD

-522 VKKVDGDNFYYTLY
+522 VKKIVDGDNFYYTLY
-536 NPTLHGGET
+536 NPALHSGET

-553 DPNHPDYILAT
+553 DPDHPDYILAT
-564 EAEIANSSIQKFYLD
+564 EAEIADSSIQKFYLD
-579 EATKTMVSGTPA
+579 EDTNTMVSGTPT
-591 DEKLYVLGS
+591 DENLYVIGS

-619 AFNDLVLGDVI
+619 AFNLLVLGDVI

-639 VSDLSTAAVDD
+639 VPAGFDFSTAAIDD

-666 ETAILTKTVYKV
+666 ETAILTETVYKV

-695 VNDMSSEMESLIDTM
+695 VDNMSTEMESLIDTM

-715 MDIDADVYKKVD
+715 MDIDA
-727 NTNDPNLIYYYYDD
+727 
-741 GLYVEAS
+741 
-748 RDYIDEHPLSEENR
+748 
-762 YFVVDSYGTSHAI
+762 
-775 VKKMAR
+775 
-781 LNIADIGNR
+781 
-790 MEDVINTMRL
+790 
-800 DEVIT
+800 
-805 IDPVLYMSHAE
+805 VLYMPHEE
-816 GKYVYVSSGN
+816 GKYVYISSGK
-826 YYTLYNPAVHEDS
+826 YYTLYNPAVHTDS
-839 TRYIRVTS
+839 TRYVRVTNG
-847 ADFTYRLATEEEIA
+847 DFTYRLATEEELA
-861 DGSVTKY
+861 DG
-868 VYVSS
+868 
-873 GNYYTLYNPAVH
+873 
-885 GDSTR
+885 
-890 YVRAKSA
+890 
-897 DFTYRLA
+897 
-904 TEDEIADVSVTKY
+904 SVTKY
-917 YWNDTEKRMETT
+917 YWNDAEKRMETT

-936 KVTYSSLVLQRFA
+936 EVNYSSLMLQRFA
-949 RVKISDF
+949 RVEISGF
-956 SSALDGLALS
+956 SNALDGLALS
-966 DVMDIDADVYKKV
+966 DVMDIDADVYKEVENTIDTTKTYYRY
-979 DNTDD
+979 DN
-984 PNLIYYYYD
+984 
-993 DGLYVEASR
+993 GLYVEAPR
-1002 DHINKHPL
+1002 DYIDEHPI
-1010 SEENPYFVVDS
+1010 SEENRYFVVDS

-1036 VTDLGNRMEDVISD
+1036 VTDLGNRMEDVIND

-1064 IKDDTTNY
+1064 IKDDTANY
-1072 GVKGEYLVPYDD
+1072 GVEGEYLVPYDH

-1097 SFIRDD
+1097 SFIRDE
-1103 NGKYYLRETMHFAL
+1103 NGKYYLRDTMYFAL
-1117 NEAQT
+1117 SETQT
-1122 AALETGTVKYKYS
+1122 AALKTEGTVSFKYIS
-1135 LFDASLIADALLD
+1135 LAEYLLSTASTPKDVLD
-1148 DPDTFPEDM
+1148 DIASEGN
-1157 ADLFKSGGHGYYK
+1157 AYYL
-1170 DEAGKM
+1170 DDDGKY
-1176 HYNPALCTYIAISG
+1176 HYNPALCSYIIAMGIANENSSNFDRVFIRDDG
-1190 RSDLFSRLYTREKA
+1190 TDITLPKYT
-1204 ESDYTGE
+1204 
-1211 TLILPIYSNPTYKG
+1211 NPEYNG

-1234 GNYVEYDAT
+1234 GNYVEYSSA

-1254 LLSEGF
+1254 LLSDGY

-1270 RDKYYLKADG
+1270 RDKFYLKADG
-1280 TDIVPDKSSEYAGL
+1280 TFSADSTGAYVGL
-1294 TFIRNTVKHSAGGKD
+1294 TFIKNTVKHSAGGKD
-1309 FYYYAPLDSEYD
+1309 FYYFAPLDSAYNL
-1321 DAVGGGEVIPTFSKQ
+1321 AVGLGEVIPTFSKQ

-1349 SATLAFYDKKL
+1349 SATLAFYDKKI
-1360 IAEDEVPDDAED
+1360 IAKDELPDDAED
-1372 VVYVNETIGYIV
+1372 VVYVKETIGYIV

-1429 SLDAALKEFTISDM
+1429 SLDTALKEFKIRDM
-1443 MNIAPDSLF
+1443 MDVAPDSLF
-1452 DDEDIKNASIDDL
+1452 DDEDIKNANIDDL

-1493 VLSIIGEA
+1493 VLAIIGEA

-1523 LYDNIYKRQNAEG
+1523 LYDSIYARQNADD

>member
-50 EKAIFDE
+50 DKAIFDE
-57 GSEITNKTIWEVSQ
+57 GSEITNKTIWEVGQ

-86 EIAEKYGLTKHTDN
+86 EIAEKYGLTKHTDK

-111 IFDVPINQLKDN
+111 IFDVPINQLKDK

-225 FVQRGENQI
+225 FVKLGENQI

-249 YLVKDGAATYVHGR
+249 DLVKDGAATYVYGR

-283 DGNTIDVVDEY
+283 DGNTIDVVDEH
-294 GNFVYKVDNTC
+294 GNFVYRVDNSC
-305 YTATEDNDKVYY
+305 YTVTEDNDKVYY
-317 RFIEFEAYDPEAY
+317 RFIEFEAYDPA
-330 DPETMPAPSEFY
+330 TMPATSEFY
-342 VKAYGNH
+342 VRAYGNH
-349 FVEVEIDGEYVYV
+349 FVEIGGEYV

-370 LSSFAK
+370 LSRFAK
-376 KEDGSPFTTSEGKV
+376 NEGGSPFTTTDGKV
-390 TVDGDVYV
+390 NVTGNVYV

-413 LNPEYGSATKDSRLD
+413 LNPEYAPATKDSRLD

-496 SIDDLILGD
+496 SIYDLILGN

-522 VKKVDGDNFYYTLY
+522 VKIVDGDNFYYTLY
-536 NPTLHGGET
+536 NPTLHSGET

-579 EATKTMVSGTPA
+579 EATNTMVIGTPA
-591 DEKLYVLGS
+591 GENLYVIGS

-619 AFNDLVLGDVI
+619 AFNLLVLGDVI

-639 VSDLSTAAVDD
+639 VPAGFDFSTAAVDD

-656 GSKYCICDDP
+656 GSKYCICDNP
-666 ETAILTKTVYKV
+666 ETTILTETIYKL

-695 VNDMSSEMESLIDTM
+695 VDNMSSEMESLIDTM

-715 MDIDADVYKKVD
+715 MDIDADVYKKVTDTSDSSKTYYRYD
-727 NTNDPNLIYYYYDD
+727 N
-741 GLYVEAS
+741 GLFIDVDS
-748 RDYIDEHPLSEENR
+748 DYITANPTETYYVIVSE
-762 YFVVDSYGTSHAI
+762 GTSHAI

-800 DEVIT
+800 DEVIN
-805 IDPVLYMSHAE
+805 IEPVLYMPHAD
-816 GKYVYVSSGN
+816 GTYVYVSSGN

-839 TRYIRVTS
+839 TRYIRVTN
-847 ADFTYRLATEEEIA
+847 
-861 DGSVTKY
+861 G
-868 VYVSS
+868 
-873 GNYYTLYNPAVH
+873 
-885 GDSTR
+885 
-890 YVRAKSA
+890 

-904 TEDEIADVSVTKY
+904 TEDEIADGIVTKY

-936 KVTYSSLVLQRFA
+936 EATYSSLMLQRFA
-949 RVKISDF
+949 RVKISGF
-956 SSALDGLALS
+956 SNALDGLALS
-966 DVMDIDADVYKKV
+966 DVMDIDTDVYKKV
-979 DNTDD
+979 ADTSDTTKTYYRYDN
-984 PNLIYYYYD
+984 
-993 DGLYVEASR
+993 GLYIEANS
-1002 DHINKHPL
+1002 DYITA
-1010 SEENPYFVVDS
+1010 NPTKTYYALDS
-1021 YGTSHVVMKKMAYLP
+1021 YGTSHIVMKKMAYLP
-1036 VTDLGNRMEDVISD
+1036 VTDLGNRMEDVIND

-1064 IKDDTTNY
+1064 IKDDTANY

-1084 DYTIYDGD
+1084 DYTTYDGD

-1103 NGKYYLRETMHFAL
+1103 NGKYYLRDTMHFAL
-1117 NEAQT
+1117 SETQA
-1122 AALETGTVKYKYS
+1122 AALKTEGTVTYKYS
-1135 LFDASLIADALLD
+1135 LFDTSLIADALLD
-1148 DPDTFPEDM
+1148 PNTFSEVI
-1157 ADLFKSGGHGYYK
+1157 ADLFESGGHGYYK

-1176 HYNPALCTYIAISG
+1176 HYNPALCTYIVISG
-1190 RSDLFSRLYTREKA
+1190 RSELFSRLYTRKEA
-1204 ESDYTGE
+1204 EPGYTGE
-1211 TLILPIYSNPTYKG
+1211 TLIFPIYSNPTYNG

-1234 GNYVEYDAT
+1234 GNYVEYSSA

-1254 LLSEGF
+1254 LLSDGY

-1270 RDKYYLKADG
+1270 RDKFYLKADG
-1280 TDIVPDKSSEYAGL
+1280 TFSADSTGAYAGL
-1294 TFIRNTVKHSAGGKD
+1294 TFIKNTVKHSKGGKD

-1321 DAVGGGEVIPTFSKQ
+1321 DAVGHGEVIPTFSKQ
-1336 MASTTYIETDDEA
+1336 MASTTYIKTDDEA
-1349 SATLAFYDKKL
+1349 SATLAFYNKKL
-1360 IAEDEVPDDAED
+1360 IAKDEVPDDAED
-1372 VVYVNETIGYIV
+1372 VVYVKETIGYVV
-1384 KIKGDNAE
+1384 KIKGDNAA
-1392 VLAFLELMDAGTK
+1392 VLAFLGLMDSDTK
-1405 KVAYV
+1405 KVAYI

-1443 MNIAPDSLF
+1443 MNVAPDSLF

-1465 GNVFQKK
+1465 GTVFQKK

-1493 VLSIIGEA
+1493 VLAIIGEA
-1501 TLEDFFASLSYANG
+1501 TLEDFFASLSYADG
-1515 DIHVDIVK
+1515 DIHVDIVT
-1523 LYDNIYKRQNAEG
+1523 LYDNIYKRQNADD

>member
-1 MRVLKGTLTFVL
+1 
-13 GIIMGIVL
+13 
-21 FVGAIAGTIYAVATS
+21 
-36 FTIGDITEKVGLTG
+36 
-50 EKAIFDE
+50 
-57 GSEITNKTIWEVSQ
+57 
-71 DLIADVQN
+71 
-79 IGNMSLN
+79 
-86 EIAEKYGLTKHTDN
+86 
-100 FGEISGIDISP
+100 
-111 IFDVPINQLKDN
+111 
-123 LGVIVDNIT
+123 
-132 LNDIGEFA
+132 
-140 GMDFTEYGLPILE
+140 
-153 DNLYSPV
+153 
-160 TKALDAILKS
+160 
-170 IDGDNITLR
+170 
-179 QIEDNFG
+179 
-186 ITLGEN
+186 
-192 AIFNQIKDT
+192 
-201 PLSTFGDV
+201 
-209 INGIEVGK
+209 
-217 IIDADCDK
+217 
-225 FVQRGENQI
+225 
-234 YVKVDRYEEVMGDEI
+234 MGDEI
-249 YLVKDGAATYVHGR
+249 DLVKDGAATYVYGR

-283 DGNTIDVVDEY
+283 DGNTIDVVDEH
-294 GNFVYKVDNTC
+294 GNLVYKVDNTC

-317 RFIEFEAYDPEAY
+317 RFIEFEAYNP
-330 DPETMPAPSEFY
+330 DPETMPVPSEFY

-349 FVEVEIDGEYVYV
+349 FVKIGDDYV

-376 KEDGSPFTTSEGKV
+376 NESGSPFATTDGKV
-390 TVDGDVYV
+390 NVTGNVYV

-413 LNPEYGSATKDSRLD
+413 LNPEYGPATKDSRLD
-428 EGFDGYVR
+428 EGFYEGDKYVR

-478 SATILQTLKD
+478 SATILQTLKH

-505 VIEITYSLYAED
+505 AITIDPVLYMPHAD
-517 EKGDY
+517 GKY
-522 VKKVDGDNFYYTLY
+522 VYVSSGNYYTLY
-536 NPTLHGGET
+536 NPAVHEDST
-545 RYTKMASG
+545 RYIRVTNG
-553 DPNHPDYILAT
+553 DFTYRLAT
-564 EAEIANSSIQKFYLD
+564 EEEIADGSVTKYYWNDTEKRMETTGSGDAYVEAAYSSL
-579 EATKTMVSGTPA
+579 M
-591 DEKLYVLGS
+591 
-600 ASSKILQR
+600 LQR
-608 LASISIGDFSD
+608 FARVKISDFSN
-619 AFNDLVLGDVI
+619 AL
-630 DVDMDTYEV
+630 
-639 VSDLSTAAVDD
+639 
-650 EFYTFD
+650 D
-656 GSKYCICDDP
+656 G
-666 ETAILTKTVYKV
+666 
-678 VEKSETSSIL
+678 
-688 KKLALVK
+688 LALS
-695 VNDMSSEMESLIDTM
+695 D
-710 RLDEV
+710 V
-715 MDIDADVYKKVD
+715 MDIDADVYKEVD
-727 NTNDPNLIYYYYDD
+727 NTDDPNLIYYYYDD

-805 IDPVLYMSHAE
+805 IDPVLYMPHAE

-826 YYTLYNPAVHEDS
+826 YYTLYNPAVHKDS

-861 DGSVTKY
+861 DGTVTKY

-873 GNYYTLYNPAVH
+873 GNYYTLYNPSVH

-904 TEDEIADVSVTKY
+904 TEEEIANGSVTKY
-917 YWNDTEKRMETT
+917 YWNDAEKRMETT
-929 GSGDAYV
+929 GSGDTYV

-984 PNLIYYYYD
+984 TNLIYYYYD

-1002 DHINKHPL
+1002 DHIDEHPL

-1064 IKDDTTNY
+1064 IKESDASD
-1072 GVKGEYLVPYDD
+1072 ESWFIPYDD
-1084 DYTIYDGD
+1084 DYTEFVEKEGGEIDTYNY
-1092 EAHYF
+1092 A
-1097 SFIRDD
+1097 FILDD
-1103 NGKYYLRETMHFAL
+1103 NGKYYLRDTMHFAL

-1122 AALETGTVKYKYS
+1122 AALETGVTVTYKYS
-1135 LFDASLIADALLD
+1135 LFDASLIPVP
-1148 DPDTFPEDM
+1148 DPDKFDEFTEFIT
-1157 ADLFKSGGHGYYK
+1157 DLFKSGGHGYYK
-1170 DEAGKM
+1170 DKAGKM
-1176 HYNPALCTYIAISG
+1176 HYNPALCTYIVLSG
-1190 RSDLFSRLYTREKA
+1190 RSDLYSRLYTRKEA
-1204 ESDYTGE
+1204 ESGYTGE
-1211 TLILPIYSNPTYKG
+1211 TLILPIYSNPTYQGK
-1225 TKMLYVKVL
+1225 KMLYVKVL

-1243 NPSHADLDKYL
+1243 NPVHADLEKYL
-1254 LLSEGF
+1254 RLRDGY

-1280 TDIVPDKSSEYAGL
+1280 TDIIPDKSSEYAGL
-1294 TFIRNTVKHSAGGKD
+1294 TFIKNTVKHSSGGKD

-1336 MASTTYIETDDEA
+1336 MASTIYIETDDEA
-1349 SATLAFYDKKL
+1349 SATLAFYDKKI
-1360 IAEDEVPDDAED
+1360 IAEDELPDDATAPK
-1372 VVYVNETIGYIV
+1372 YVEAIVGVLCNKAGIYAGSTKWFANAFSIGYI
-1384 KIKGDNAE
+1384 
-1392 VLAFLELMDAGTK
+1392 
-1405 KVAYV
+1405 

-1422 VHDVKVN
+1422 VHDVKVSN
-1429 SLDAALKEFTISDM
+1429 LNDKLKEFKICDM
-1443 MNIAPDSLF
+1443 MDIAPDSLF
-1452 DDEDIKNASIDDL
+1452 DDEEIKNTKIDEL
-1465 GNVFQKK
+1465 SSTFQKK

-1488 TLSDE
+1488 SLKDE

-1515 DIHVDIVK
+1515 DIHVDIVT
-1523 LYDNIYKRQNAEG
+1523 LYNKIYERQNAEG

>member
-57 GSEITNKTIWEVSQ
+57 GSEITNKTIWEVGQ

-111 IFDVPINQLKDN
+111 LFDVPINKLKDN

-201 PLSTFGDV
+201 PLSTFGEV

-225 FVQRGENQI
+225 FVKLGENQI

-249 YLVKDGAATYVHGR
+249 DLIKDGAATYVYGR

-283 DGNTIDVVDEY
+283 DGNTIDVVDEH
-294 GNFVYKVDNTC
+294 GNLVYKVDNTC

-317 RFIEFEAYDPEAY
+317 RFIEFEAYDP
-330 DPETMPAPSEFY
+330 DTMPATSEFY

-349 FVEVEIDGEYVYV
+349 FVEIGGDYV

-376 KEDGSPFTTSEGKV
+376 NEGGSPFTTDEGKV
-390 TVDGDVYV
+390 TVTGNVYV

-413 LNPEYGSATKDSRLD
+413 LNPEYAPATKDSRLD

-522 VKKVDGDNFYYTLY
+522 VKIVDGDNFYYTLY
-536 NPTLHGGET
+536 NPTLHSGET

-579 EATKTMVSGTPA
+579 EATNTMVSGTPA
-591 DEKLYVLGS
+591 GENLYVIGS

-619 AFNDLVLGDVI
+619 AFNLLVLGDVI

-639 VSDLSTAAVDD
+639 VPTGFDFSTAAVDD

-666 ETAILTKTVYKV
+666 ETKIATETIYKL

-695 VNDMSSEMESLIDTM
+695 VDNMSSEMESLIDTM

-715 MDIDADVYKKVD
+715 MDIDADVYKKVTDTSDTTKTYYRYD
-727 NTNDPNLIYYYYDD
+727 N
-741 GLYVEAS
+741 GLFIDVDS
-748 RDYIDEHPLSEENR
+748 DYITANPTETYYVIVAE
-762 YFVVDSYGTSHAI
+762 GTSHAI

-781 LNIADIGNR
+781 LNITDIGNR

-805 IDPVLYMSHAE
+805 IDPVLYMPHAE

-847 ADFTYRLATEEEIA
+847 GDFTYRLATEEEIA
-861 DGSVTKY
+861 DGC
-868 VYVSS
+868 
-873 GNYYTLYNPAVH
+873 
-885 GDSTR
+885 
-890 YVRAKSA
+890 
-897 DFTYRLA
+897 
-904 TEDEIADVSVTKY
+904 VTKY
-917 YWNDTEKRMETT
+917 YWNGTEKRMETT

-936 KVTYSSLVLQRFA
+936 EATYSSLMLQRFA
-949 RVKISDF
+949 RVKISGF
-956 SSALDGLALS
+956 SNALDGLALS

-979 DNTDD
+979 ADTSDTTKTYYRYDN
-984 PNLIYYYYD
+984 
-993 DGLYVEASR
+993 GLYIEANS
-1002 DHINKHPL
+1002 DYITA
-1010 SEENPYFVVDS
+1010 NPTETYYAVDS
-1021 YGTSHVVMKKMAYLP
+1021 YGTSHIVMKKMAYLP
-1036 VTDLGNRMEDVISD
+1036 VTDLGNRMEDVIND

-1064 IKDDTTNY
+1064 IKESDSSD
-1072 GVKGEYLVPYDD
+1072 ESWFIPYDD
-1084 DYTIYDGD
+1084 DYTEFVENEGGEIDTYNY
-1092 EAHYF
+1092 A
-1097 SFIRDD
+1097 FILDA
-1103 NGKYYLRETMHFAL
+1103 NGKYYLRDTMHFAL

-1122 AALETGTVKYKYS
+1122 NALKNGGAITFDYKQ
-1135 LFDASLIADALLD
+1135 LTDAEKFMFLAQI
-1148 DPDTFPEDM
+1148 TTQ
-1157 ADLFKSGGHGYYK
+1157 GNGYYK
-1170 DEAGKM
+1170 DDKGNY
-1176 HYNPALCTYIAISG
+1176 HHNPALCAYIISMG
-1190 RSDLFSRLYTREKA
+1190 IKHSNTNGFENVYIREA
-1204 ESDYTGE
+1204 GTTVSM
-1211 TLILPIYSNPTYKG
+1211 PTYTNPVHG
-1225 TKMLYVKVL
+1225 GVKMLYVKVL
-1234 GNYVEYDAT
+1234 GNYVEYSAT
-1243 NPSHADLDKYL
+1243 NPVHADLEKYI
-1254 LLSEGF
+1254 LLSDGY

-1270 RDKYYLKADG
+1270 RERTRFYLTNSGITTSNTDAIDGFLFIKNTLKGQSYMLDESTMTYYLADC
-1280 TDIVPDKSSEYAGL
+1280 
-1294 TFIRNTVKHSAGGKD
+1294 
-1309 FYYYAPLDSEYD
+1309 YYYSPLDSEYQNLLND
-1321 DAVGGGEVIPTFSKQ
+1321 YESKGFSKPATFSKQ
-1336 MASTTYIETDDEA
+1336 MASTTYIETDEA

-1360 IAEDEVPDDAED
+1360 IAKDELPDDATAPK
-1372 VVYVNETIGYIV
+1372 YVKAIVGVLCNKAGIYMGSTKWFANAFSIEYI
-1384 KIKGDNAE
+1384 
-1392 VLAFLELMDAGTK
+1392 
-1405 KVAYV
+1405 

-1429 SLDAALKEFTISDM
+1429 SLDTALKEFTISDM
-1443 MNIAPDSLF
+1443 MNVAPDSLF
-1452 DDEDIKNASIDDL
+1452 DDEEIKNAKIDDL
-1465 GNVFQKK
+1465 GTVFQDK

-1493 VLSIIGEA
+1493 VLAIIGEA
-1501 TLEDFFASLSYANG
+1501 TLEDFFASLSYADG

-1523 LYDNIYKRQNAEG
+1523 LYDSIYARQNADD

>member
-57 GSEITNKTIWEVSQ
+57 GSEITNKTIWEVGQ

-111 IFDVPINQLKDN
+111 LFDVPINQLKDN

-225 FVQRGENQI
+225 FVKLDENQI

-249 YLVKDGAATYVHGR
+249 DLVKDGAATYVYGR
-263 SGDENLVRELRFV
+263 SGDENLIRELRFV

-283 DGNTIDVVDEY
+283 DGNTIDVVDEH
-294 GNFVYKVDNTC
+294 GNLVYKVDNTC

-317 RFIEFEAYDPEAY
+317 RFIEFEAYDPE
-330 DPETMPAPSEFY
+330 TMPATSEFY

-349 FVEVEIDGEYVYV
+349 FVEIGGEYV

-376 KEDGSPFTTSEGKV
+376 NEGGSPFTTDEGKV
-390 TVDGDVYV
+390 TVTGNVYV

-413 LNPEYGSATKDSRLD
+413 LNPEYTPATKDSRLD

-436 VHAGSSDVAIQVIAY
+436 VHTGSSDVAIQVIAY

-505 VIEITYSLYAED
+505 VIEITYSLYAKD

-522 VKKVDGDNFYYTLY
+522 VYVTGEDGNYYTLY
-536 NPTLHGGET
+536 NPTLHSGYT

-553 DPNHPDYILAT
+553 DPNHPDYLLAT
-564 EAEIANSSIQKFYLD
+564 EAEIADSSIQKFYLD
-579 EATKTMVSGTPA
+579 EATNTMVSGTPA
-591 DEKLYVLGS
+591 GENLYVIGS

-619 AFNDLVLGDVI
+619 AFNLLVLGDVI

-639 VSDLSTAAVDD
+639 VPTGFDFSTAAVDD

-666 ETAILTKTVYKV
+666 ETEIATKTIYKLI
-678 VEKSETSSIL
+678 EKSETSSIL

-695 VNDMSSEMESLIDTM
+695 VDNMSSEMESLIDTM

-715 MDIDADVYKKVD
+715 MDIDADVYKKVTDTSDPSKTYYRYD
-727 NTNDPNLIYYYYDD
+727 N
-741 GLYVEAS
+741 GLFIDVDS
-748 RDYIDEHPLSEENR
+748 DYITANPTETYYEIVAE
-762 YFVVDSYGTSHAI
+762 GTSHAI

-805 IDPVLYMSHAE
+805 IDPVLYMPHAE

-847 ADFTYRLATEEEIA
+847 GDFTYRLATEEEIA
-861 DGSVTKY
+861 DG
-868 VYVSS
+868 
-873 GNYYTLYNPAVH
+873 
-885 GDSTR
+885 
-890 YVRAKSA
+890 
-897 DFTYRLA
+897 
-904 TEDEIADVSVTKY
+904 SVTKY

-936 KVTYSSLVLQRFA
+936 EATYSSLMLQRFA

-979 DNTDD
+979 ADTSDTTKTYYRYDN
-984 PNLIYYYYD
+984 
-993 DGLYVEASR
+993 GLYIEADS
-1002 DHINKHPL
+1002 DYITANP
-1010 SEENPYFVVDS
+1010 SETYYAVDS
-1021 YGTSHVVMKKMAYLP
+1021 HGTSHIVMKKMAYLP
-1036 VTDLGNRMEDVISD
+1036 VTDLGNRMEDVIND

-1064 IKDDTTNY
+1064 IKDDTANY
-1072 GVKGEYLVPYDD
+1072 GVEGEYLVPYDD

-1103 NGKYYLRETMHFAL
+1103 NGKYYLRDTMYFSLSET
-1117 NEAQT
+1117 QT
-1122 AALETGTVKYKYS
+1122 AALKTEGTVTYKYS
-1135 LFDASLIADALLD
+1135 LFDTSLIADALLD
-1148 DPDTFPEDM
+1148 PSTFTEVM
-1157 ADLFKSGGHGYYK
+1157 ADLFESGGHGYYK
-1170 DEAGKM
+1170 DKAGKM

-1190 RSDLFSRLYTREKA
+1190 RSELFSRLYTRKLA
-1204 ESDYTGE
+1204 EPDYTGE
-1211 TLILPIYSNPTYKG
+1211 TLILPIYNNPTYNG

-1234 GNYVEYDAT
+1234 GNYVEYSSA

-1254 LLSEGF
+1254 LLSDGF

-1270 RDKYYLKADG
+1270 RDKFYLKSDG
-1280 TDIVPDKSSEYAGL
+1280 TFSADSTGAYAGL
-1294 TFIRNTVKHSAGGKD
+1294 TFIKNTLKHSEGGKD

-1321 DAVGGGEVIPTFSKQ
+1321 DAVGLGEVIPTFSKQ
-1336 MASTTYIETDDEA
+1336 MASTTYIETDEA

-1360 IAEDEVPDDAED
+1360 IAKDEVPDDAED
-1372 VVYVNETIGYIV
+1372 VVYVKETIGYIV

-1429 SLDAALKEFTISDM
+1429 SLDTALKEFTISDM

-1452 DDEDIKNASIDDL
+1452 DDEEIKNASIDDL
-1465 GNVFQKK
+1465 GTVFQNK

-1515 DIHVDIVK
+1515 DIHVDIVT
-1523 LYDNIYKRQNAEG
+1523 LYDNIYERQNADD

>member
-21 FVGAIAGTIYAVATS
+21 LVGAIAGTLYAVATS

-57 GSEITNKTIWEVSQ
+57 GSEITNKTIWEVGQ

-225 FVQRGENQI
+225 FVKLGENQI

-249 YLVKDGAATYVHGR
+249 DLIKDGAATYVYGR

-283 DGNTIDVVDEY
+283 EGNTIDVVDEH
-294 GNFVYKVDNTC
+294 GNLVYRVDNTC

-317 RFIEFEAYDPEAY
+317 RFIEFEAYDH
-330 DPETMPAPSEFY
+330 ETMPATSEFY

-349 FVEVEIDGEYVYV
+349 FVEVGGEYV

-376 KEDGSPFTTSEGKV
+376 NEGGSPFTTDEGKV
-390 TVDGDVYV
+390 TVTGNVYV

-413 LNPEYGSATKDSRLD
+413 LNPEYTPATKDSRLD

-488 KPLNKLSD
+488 KPLNKLSN

-522 VKKVDGDNFYYTLY
+522 VKIVDGDNFYYTLY
-536 NPTLHGGET
+536 NPDLHSGET

-553 DPNHPDYILAT
+553 DPNHPDYLLAT
-564 EAEIANSSIQKFYLD
+564 EAEIANTSIQKFYLD
-579 EATKTMVSGTPA
+579 EATNTMVSGTPA
-591 DEKLYVLGS
+591 GENLYVIGS

-619 AFNDLVLGDVI
+619 AFNLLVLGDVI

-639 VSDLSTAAVDD
+639 VPAGFDFSTAAVDD

-666 ETAILTKTVYKV
+666 ETAILTETIYKV

-695 VNDMSSEMESLIDTM
+695 VDDMSSEMESLIDTM

-715 MDIDADVYKKVD
+715 MDIDADVYKKVTD
-727 NTNDPNLIYYYYDD
+727 TSDTTKTYYRYDD
-741 GLYVEAS
+741 GLFIDVDS
-748 RDYIDEHPLSEENR
+748 DYITANPTETYYVIVAE
-762 YFVVDSYGTSHAI
+762 GTSHAI

-790 MEDVINTMRL
+790 MEEVINTMRL

-805 IDPVLYMSHAE
+805 IDPVLYMPHAD

-847 ADFTYRLATEEEIA
+847 GDFTYRLATEEEIA
-861 DGSVTKY
+861 DG
-868 VYVSS
+868 
-873 GNYYTLYNPAVH
+873 
-885 GDSTR
+885 
-890 YVRAKSA
+890 
-897 DFTYRLA
+897 
-904 TEDEIADVSVTKY
+904 SVTKY

-936 KVTYSSLVLQRFA
+936 EATYSSLMLQRFA
-949 RVKISDF
+949 RVKISGF
-956 SSALDGLALS
+956 SNALDGLALS
-966 DVMDIDADVYKKV
+966 DVMDIDADVYKEVADTSDTTKTYYRY
-979 DNTDD
+979 DN
-984 PNLIYYYYD
+984 
-993 DGLYVEASR
+993 GLYIEANS
-1002 DHINKHPL
+1002 DYITA
-1010 SEENPYFVVDS
+1010 NPAETYFAVDS
-1021 YGTSHVVMKKMAYLP
+1021 HGTSHIVMKKMAYLP
-1036 VTDLGNRMEDVISD
+1036 VTDLGNRMEDVIND

-1064 IKDDTTNY
+1064 IKDDTANY
-1072 GVKGEYLVPYDD
+1072 GVEGEYLVPYDD

-1097 SFIRDD
+1097 SFIRDE

-1122 AALETGTVKYKYS
+1122 NALKDGGSISFAYEQLTTSNK
-1135 LFDASLIADALLD
+1135 ALLEPLILTGNAYFKD
-1148 DPDTFPEDM
+1148 DDD
-1157 ADLFKSGGHGYYK
+1157 
-1170 DEAGKM
+1170 
-1176 HYNPALCTYIAISG
+1176 HYHHNPALCAYILVNGDTANFG
-1190 RSDLFSRLYTREKA
+1190 KVYVRT
-1204 ESDYTGE
+1204 TG
-1211 TLILPIYSNPTYKG
+1211 TAVSLPTYNNASG
-1225 TKMLYVKVL
+1225 MLYVKML
-1234 GNYVEYDAT
+1234 GVYVPYDSI
-1243 NPSHADLDKYL
+1243 NPVHADLEKYL
-1254 LLSEGF
+1254 LLSDGY
-1260 ALVED
+1260 AVVD
-1265 STADT
+1265 DNAADT
-1270 RDKYYLKADG
+1270 RTKYYLRTDG
-1280 TDIVPDKSSEYAGL
+1280 TFSTDSTGAYAGL
-1294 TFIRNTVKHSAGGKD
+1294 TFIKNTVKHSAGGKN
-1309 FYYYAPLDSEYD
+1309 FYYYAPLDSEYNL
-1321 DAVGGGEVIPTFSKQ
+1321 AVGLGEVIPTFSKQ
-1336 MASTTYIETDDEA
+1336 MASTTYIETDEA
-1349 SATLAFYDKKL
+1349 SASLAFYDKKL
-1360 IAEDEVPDDAED
+1360 IAKDEVPEDAVD
-1372 VVYVNETIGYIV
+1372 VVYVKETIGYII
-1384 KIKGDNAE
+1384 KINGDSVAVN
-1392 VLAFLELMDAGTK
+1392 AFLSLMDAGTK

-1429 SLDAALKEFTISDM
+1429 SLDTALKEFTISDM
-1443 MNIAPDSLF
+1443 MDVAPDSLF
-1452 DDEDIKNASIDDL
+1452 DDEEIKNASIDDL
-1465 GNVFQKK
+1465 GTVFQNK

-1488 TLSDE
+1488 TLSDQ
-1493 VLSIIGEA
+1493 VLAIIGEA
-1501 TLEDFFASLSYANG
+1501 TLEDFFASLSYSAVDG
-1515 DIHVDIVK
+1515 DIHVNIVK
-1523 LYDNIYKRQNAEG
+1523 LYDSIYARQNADD

>member
-21 FVGAIAGTIYAVATS
+21 FVGAIAGTLYAVATS

-57 GSEITNKTIWEVSQ
+57 GSEITNKTIWEVGQ

-79 IGNMSLN
+79 IGNMTLN

-225 FVQRGENQI
+225 FVKLDENQI

-249 YLVKDGAATYVHGR
+249 DLVKEGAATYVYRR

-283 DGNTIDVVDEY
+283 DGNTIDVVDEH
-294 GNFVYKVDNTC
+294 GNLVYKVDNTC

-317 RFIEFEAYDPEAY
+317 RFIEFEAYDH
-330 DPETMPAPSEFY
+330 ETMPATSEFY

-349 FVEVEIDGEYVYV
+349 FVEIGGDYV

-376 KEDGSPFTTSEGKV
+376 NEGGSPFTTDEGKV
-390 TVDGDVYV
+390 TVTGNVYV

-413 LNPEYGSATKDSRLD
+413 LNPEYGPATKDSRLD
-428 EGFDGYVR
+428 EGFYEGDKYVR

-522 VKKVDGDNFYYTLY
+522 VKIVDGENFYYTLY
-536 NPTLHGGET
+536 NPDLHSGET
-545 RYTKMASG
+545 RYTKLASG

-564 EAEIANSSIQKFYLD
+564 EAEIADSSIQKFYLD
-579 EATKTMVSGTPA
+579 EDTNTVVSGTPA
-591 DEKLYVLGS
+591 GENLYVIGS

-619 AFNDLVLGDVI
+619 AFNLLVLGDVI
-630 DVDMDTYEV
+630 DIDMDTYEV
-639 VSDLSTAAVDD
+639 VSDLSSASIDD

-666 ETAILTKTVYKV
+666 EAAILAEETVYKV

-695 VNDMSSEMESLIDTM
+695 VNDLSSEMESLIDTM

-715 MDIDADVYKKVD
+715 MDI
-727 NTNDPNLIYYYYDD
+727 NTTHYEPTTD
-741 GLYVEAS
+741 GS
-748 RDYIDEHPLSEENR
+748 
-762 YFVVDSYGTSHAI
+762 
-775 VKKMAR
+775 
-781 LNIADIGNR
+781 
-790 MEDVINTMRL
+790 
-800 DEVIT
+800 
-805 IDPVLYMSHAE
+805 
-816 GKYVYVSSGN
+816 YVYVKAGG
-826 YYTLYNPAVHEDS
+826 YFTLYNPAIHTDSQRYTKVVTDDDAKPDYLKATETDLADS
-839 TRYIRVTS
+839 TVI
-847 ADFTYRLATEEEIA
+847 
-861 DGSVTKY
+861 
-868 VYVSS
+868 
-873 GNYYTLYNPAVH
+873 
-885 GDSTR
+885 
-890 YVRAKSA
+890 
-897 DFTYRLA
+897 
-904 TEDEIADVSVTKY
+904 KY
-917 YWNDTEKRMETT
+917 YWDGTQMVAGTPADTPL
-929 GSGDAYV
+929 YV
-936 KVTYSSLVLQRFA
+936 KGNASNKILQRLA
-949 RVKISDF
+949 RVEINDF
-956 SSALDGLALS
+956 SSAIDSLALS
-966 DVMDIDADVYKKV
+966 DVIDIDADEYRVALQSEVNADVTGETIFYVY
-979 DNTDD
+979 DN
-984 PNLIYYYYD
+984 
-993 DGLYVEASR
+993 GLFLEADAVERADSTITKYAVAS
-1002 DHINKHPL
+1002 L
-1010 SEENPYFVVDS
+1010 
-1021 YGTSHVVMKKMAYLP
+1021 GTSHVVMKKMAYLP
-1036 VTDLGNRMEDVISD
+1036 VTDLGNRMEDVIND

-1064 IKDDTTNY
+1064 IKESDTSD
-1072 GVKGEYLVPYDD
+1072 ESWFIPYDD
-1084 DYTIYDGD
+1084 DYTEFVEKEGGEIDTYNY
-1092 EAHYF
+1092 A
-1097 SFIRDD
+1097 FILDD
-1103 NGKYYLRETMHFAL
+1103 NGKYYLRDTMYFAL

-1122 AALETGTVKYKYS
+1122 AALETGVTVTYKYS
-1135 LFDASLIADALLD
+1135 LFDASLIPVP
-1148 DPDTFPEDM
+1148 DPDKFDEFTEFIT
-1157 ADLFKSGGHGYYK
+1157 DLFKSGGHGYYK
-1170 DEAGKM
+1170 DKAGKM
-1176 HYNPALCTYIAISG
+1176 HYNPALCTYIVLSG
-1190 RSDLFSRLYTREKA
+1190 RSDLYSRLYTRKEA
-1204 ESDYTGE
+1204 ESGYTGE
-1211 TLILPIYSNPTYKG
+1211 TLILPIYSNPTYQGK
-1225 TKMLYVKVL
+1225 KMLYVKVL

-1243 NPSHADLDKYL
+1243 NPVHADLEKYL
-1254 LLSEGF
+1254 RLRDGY

-1280 TDIVPDKSSEYAGL
+1280 TDIIPDKSSEYAGL
-1294 TFIRNTVKHSAGGKD
+1294 TFIKNTVKHSSGGKD

-1336 MASTTYIETDDEA
+1336 MASTIYIETDDEA
-1349 SATLAFYDKKL
+1349 SALTLAFYDKKI
-1360 IAEDEVPDDAED
+1360 IAKDELPDDATAPK
-1372 VVYVNETIGYIV
+1372 YVQAIVGVLCNKAGIYAGSTKWFANAFSIGYI
-1384 KIKGDNAE
+1384 
-1392 VLAFLELMDAGTK
+1392 
-1405 KVAYV
+1405 

-1422 VHDVKVN
+1422 VHDVKVSN
-1429 SLDAALKEFTISDM
+1429 LNDKLKEFKICDM
-1443 MNIAPDSLF
+1443 MDIAPDSLF
-1452 DDEDIKNASIDDL
+1452 DDEEIKNTKIDEL
-1465 GNVFQKK
+1465 SSTFQKK

-1515 DIHVDIVK
+1515 DIHVDIIT
-1523 LYDNIYKRQNAEG
+1523 LYDNIYTPKNVDD